1 VFIYSIWSESDWL
14 RHSSSQITSSIA
26 APLFAYLDNMS
37 RVILLLQTS
46 TADFDVA
53 LGGSANKF
61 TATELADKNASV
73 RCFVWGWFAVGAH

>member
-1 VFIYSIWSESDWL
+1 
-14 RHSSSQITSSIA
+14 
-26 APLFAYLDNMS
+26 MS